1 MIWLLKV
8 VSIESNW
15 SLLLISV
22 YDGVVFCLLKY
33 WFWKCLE
40 MIRWCLETLRLY
52 NGGFTKGNIYVC
64 GGLQSDITGLWVYLS
79 DMSVSE
85 SLPRCQASVWLILTC
100 CDLFSVSYTMDDI
113 ILDWLSDK
121 KGSLRVSHDLKIPQY
136 TLVGWEQ
143 TSQVQEYSTGTL
155 HYFKWCSM
163 WWNTMNILREISSG
177 FSDFWTPFL
186 SWITLLPI

>member
-1 MIWLLKV
+1 MSRNDSLMPWNSAV
-8 VSIESNW
+8 VQRWVRKRKHLCLWWTPKRYNW
-15 SLLLISV
+15 AVTVSKWHV
-22 YDGVVFCLLKY
+22 GKQ
-33 WFWKCLE
+33 
-40 MIRWCLETLRLY
+40 R
-52 NGGFTKGNIYVC
+52 FTR
-64 GGLQSDITGLWVYLS
+64 YL
-79 DMSVSE
+79 
-85 SLPRCQASVWLILTC
+85 ASVWLILTC
-100 CDLFSVSYTMDDI
+100 WDLFSVSYTMDDI